1 MSVLCGQDTAFDL
14 PERGVRARTRRLMLE
29 TAITLMQEGQ
39 SPSVS
44 DVAEAAGVS
53 RATSYRYF
61 PRQADLVNAVV
72 DTALGPI
79 LDWLPRSPHVEE
91 RVADLME
98 VSLRRI
104 GEFEATFRAALKLS
118 LDQWAKTRA
127 GTLGLEAPLSRG
139 HRIELLRNAV
149 APLHGTVSELDLDRL
164 AKGLSLVFGIE
175 AFVVLKDIWKMEQ
188 DEVERTI
195 IWVAQA
201 LLSSIGDL
209 ERGRTTTG
217 RE

>member
-1 MSVLCGQDTAFDL
+1 
-14 PERGVRARTRRLMLE
+14 MLDA
-29 TAITLMQEGQ
+29 AITLMQEGQ

-61 PRQADLVNAVV
+61 PSQADLVNAVV
-72 DTALGPI
+72 DAALGPI
-79 LDWLPRSPHVEE
+79 LEWAPRSAHVEE

-104 GEFEATFRAALKLS
+104 GEFEATFRAALRLS

-127 GTLGLEAPLSRG
+127 GTLGPEAPLSRG
-139 HRIELLRNAV
+139 HRVELLRNAV
-149 APLHGTVSELDLDRL
+149 APLHGVVSEQDLDRL

-188 DEVERTI
+188 DEVEQTI
-195 IWVAQA
+195 TWVARA
-201 LLSSIGDL
+201 LLSSINTV
-209 ERGRTTTG
+209 ERGRATDG
-217 RE
+217 R

>member
-61 PRQADLVNAVV
+61 PSQADLVNAVV

-139 HRIELLRNAV
+139 HRIELLRSAV
-149 APLHGTVSELDLDRL
+149 APLQGTVSELDLDRL

>member
-1 MSVLCGQDTAFDL
+1 
-14 PERGVRARTRRLMLE
+14 MLE

-61 PRQADLVNAVV
+61 PNQADLVNAVV
-72 DTALGPI
+72 DAALGPI

-149 APLHGTVSELDLDRL
+149 APLHGAVGEQDLDRL

-201 LLSSIGDL
+201 LLSSVSGV
-209 ERGRTTTG
+209 ERGGAKTG
-217 RE
+217 R